1 MRFNPI
7 VSMCSLVI
15 ILAFVLTCIL
25 ATDGKKWENARGQGE
40 NGEHPGRASE
50 KGELSGRAGAVSFC
64 LLTRRKGGTL
74 GGQGEEGEHPGRAGA
89 GLHGNSL
96 GSGLYLE
103 YIISI

>member
-40 NGEHPGRASE
+40 NGELP
-50 KGELSGRAGAVSFC
+50 GRAGAVS
-64 LLTRRKGGTL
+64 
-74 GGQGEEGEHPGRAGA
+74 
-89 GLHGNSL
+89 
-96 GSGLYLE
+96 Y
-103 YIISI
+103 

>member
-40 NGEHPGRASE
+40 NGEHPG
-50 KGELSGRAGAVSFC
+50 GLGALSFC

-74 GGQGEEGEHPGRAGA
+74 GGQGEKGGT
-89 GLHGNSL
+89 L
-96 GSGLYLE
+96 GGQGQGFMG
-103 YIISI
+103 IP

>member
-1 MRFNPI
+1 M
-7 VSMCSLVI
+7 
-15 ILAFVLTCIL
+15 
-25 ATDGKKWENARGQGE
+25 KKGSSPGGQGQLAIDSE
-40 NGEHPGRASE
+40 NGELPG
-50 KGELSGRAGAVSFC
+50 GPGALSFC

-74 GGQGEEGEHPGRAGA
+74 GGQGEKGGHPGRAGA